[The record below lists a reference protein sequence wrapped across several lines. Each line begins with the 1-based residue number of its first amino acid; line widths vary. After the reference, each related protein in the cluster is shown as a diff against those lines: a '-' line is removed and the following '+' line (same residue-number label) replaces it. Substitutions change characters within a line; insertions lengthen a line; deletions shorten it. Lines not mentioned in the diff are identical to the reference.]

1 MIALEEKQAE
11 VEADLGNTSF
21 CFLCPEETE
30 V

>member
-1 MIALEEKQAE
+1 MALEDKQAE
-11 VEADLGNTSF
+11 VEADLGDTSF